1 MILKIFS
8 FENDIDFSKNHIN
21 VLQIQNKKL
30 FAKMVSSFNN
40 MCKGLSVEC
49 DEVITL
55 LEQDE
60 IVDFT
65 KNVLFVVDFLNFDFN
80 QRRIQTVLY
89 QYIDKIIKL
98 EPEILSNINNLQDSI
113 HIEFMSIMEEFPFEI
128 LCKKDSSILDILKMY
143 GIRIKANVDEKI
155 IEKLFKLVELVQCL
169 DLAKLIILV
178 NVKQYLDSDE
188 IVEFYKYCV
197 YNNVKLLVLERGLE
211 VSPLERE
218 YFLLTRTLMN
228 FLYNNM

>member
-89 QYIDKIIKL
+89 QYIYKIIKL

-218 YFLLTRTLMN
+218 RILFVDEN
-228 FLYNNM
+228 FDEFFIQ

>member
-155 IEKLFKLVELVQCL
+155 IEKLFKLVE
-169 DLAKLIILV
+169 
-178 NVKQYLDSDE
+178 
-188 IVEFYKYCV
+188 FYKYCV
-197 YNNVKLLVLERGLE
+197 YNNVKLLVLERGSE

-218 YFLLTRTLMN
+218 RILFVDEN
-228 FLYNNM
+228 FDEFFIQ

>member
-178 NVKQYLDSDE
+178 NVKQYLDLDE

-218 YFLLTRTLMN
+218 RILFVDEN
-228 FLYNNM
+228 FDEFFIQ

>member
-218 YFLLTRTLMN
+218 RILFIDEN
-228 FLYNNM
+228 FDEFFIQ

>member
-218 YFLLTRTLMN
+218 RILFVDEN
-228 FLYNNM
+228 FDEFFIQ

>member
-1 MILKIFS
+1 M
-8 FENDIDFSKNHIN
+8 
-21 VLQIQNKKL
+21 
-30 FAKMVSSFNN
+30 
-40 MCKGLSVEC
+40 
-49 DEVITL
+49 
-55 LEQDE
+55 
-60 IVDFT
+60 
-65 KNVLFVVDFLNFDFN
+65 
-80 QRRIQTVLY
+80 Y

-128 LCKKDSSILDILKMY
+128 LCKKVSSILDILKMY

-188 IVEFYKYCV
+188 IVDFISIVCII
-197 YNNVKLLVLERGLE
+197 
-211 VSPLERE
+211 
-218 YFLLTRTLMN
+218 M
-228 FLYNNM
+228 

>member
-155 IEKLFKLVELVQCL
+155 IEKLFKLVELVKCL

-218 YFLLTRTLMN
+218 RILFVDEN
-228 FLYNNM
+228 FDEFFIQ

>member
-55 LEQDE
+55 KEQDE

-197 YNNVKLLVLERGLE
+197 YNNVKLLVLERGSE

-218 YFLLTRTLMN
+218 RILFVDEN
-228 FLYNNM
+228 FDEFFIQ

>member
-143 GIRIKANVDEKI
+143 CIRIKANVDEKI

-218 YFLLTRTLMN
+218 RILFVDEN
-228 FLYNNM
+228 FDEFFIQ

>member
-1 MILKIFS
+1 
-8 FENDIDFSKNHIN
+8 
-21 VLQIQNKKL
+21 
-30 FAKMVSSFNN
+30 MVSSFNN

-218 YFLLTRTLMN
+218 RILFVDEN
-228 FLYNNM
+228 FDEFFIQ

>member
-1 MILKIFS
+1 M
-8 FENDIDFSKNHIN
+8 
-21 VLQIQNKKL
+21 
-30 FAKMVSSFNN
+30 
-40 MCKGLSVEC
+40 
-49 DEVITL
+49 
-55 LEQDE
+55 
-60 IVDFT
+60 
-65 KNVLFVVDFLNFDFN
+65 
-80 QRRIQTVLY
+80 Y

-218 YFLLTRTLMN
+218 RILFVDEN
-228 FLYNNM
+228 FDEFFIQ

>member
-197 YNNVKLLVLERGLE
+197 YNNVKLLVFERGLE

-218 YFLLTRTLMN
+218 RILFVDEN
-228 FLYNNM
+228 FDEFFIQ

>member
-30 FAKMVSSFNN
+30 FAKMLSSFNN

-98 EPEILSNINNLQDSI
+98 EPEIL
-113 HIEFMSIMEEFPFEI
+113 
-128 LCKKDSSILDILKMY
+128 CKKDISILDILKIY
-143 GIRIKANVDEKI
+143 GVRIKANVDEKI
-155 IEKLFKLVELVQCL
+155 IEKLFRIVELVQCL

-197 YNNVKLLVLERGLE
+197 YNNVKLLLLERGSE

-218 YFLLTRTLMN
+218 RVLFVDEN
-228 FLYNNM
+228 FDDFFIQ

>member
-143 GIRIKANVDEKI
+143 GIRIKAYVDEKI

-218 YFLLTRTLMN
+218 RILFVDEN
-228 FLYNNM
+228 FDEFFIQ

>member
-8 FENDIDFSKNHIN
+8 FENDIDFSKNHIT

-218 YFLLTRTLMN
+218 RILFVDEN
-228 FLYNNM
+228 FDEFFIQ

>member
-30 FAKMVSSFNN
+30 FAKMVSSFN
-40 MCKGLSVEC
+40 
-49 DEVITL
+49 
-55 LEQDE
+55 
-60 IVDFT
+60 
-65 KNVLFVVDFLNFDFN
+65 
-80 QRRIQTVLY
+80 

-197 YNNVKLLVLERGLE
+197 YNNVKLLVLERGSE

-218 YFLLTRTLMN
+218 RILFVDEN
-228 FLYNNM
+228 FDEFFIQ

>member
-197 YNNVKLLVLERGLE
+197 YNYVKLLVLERGLE

-218 YFLLTRTLMN
+218 RILFVDEN
-228 FLYNNM
+228 FDEFFIQ

>member
-21 VLQIQNKKL
+21 VLQIQNKQL

-218 YFLLTRTLMN
+218 RILFVDEN
-228 FLYNNM
+228 FDEFFIQ

>member
-178 NVKQYLDSDE
+178 NMKQYLDSDE

-197 YNNVKLLVLERGLE
+197 YNNVKLLLLERDSE

-218 YFLLTRTLMN
+218 SVLFVDEN
-228 FLYNNM
+228 FDEFFIQ

>member
-98 EPEILSNINNLQDSI
+98 EPEILSNIYNLQDSI
-113 HIEFMSIMEEFPFEI
+113 HIEFMSIMVEFPFEI

-155 IEKLFKLVELVQCL
+155 IEKLFKLVE
-169 DLAKLIILV
+169 
-178 NVKQYLDSDE
+178 
-188 IVEFYKYCV
+188 FYKYCL
-197 YNNVKLLVLERGLE
+197 YNNVKLLVLERGSE

-218 YFLLTRTLMN
+218 RILFVDEN
-228 FLYNNM
+228 FDEFFIQ

>member
-128 LCKKDSSILDILKMY
+128 LCKKDISILDILKIY
-143 GIRIKANVDEKI
+143 FGQVSGDADSIFYNYPGICNIFINT
-155 IEKLFKLVELVQCL
+155 FF
-169 DLAKLIILV
+169 
-178 NVKQYLDSDE
+178 N
-188 IVEFYKYCV
+188 YC
-197 YNNVKLLVLERGLE
+197 
-211 VSPLERE
+211 S
-218 YFLLTRTLMN
+218 
-228 FLYNNM
+228 

>member
-128 LCKKDSSILDILKMY
+128 LCKKDSSILVILKMY

-218 YFLLTRTLMN
+218 RILFVDEN
-228 FLYNNM
+228 FDEFFIQ

>member
-30 FAKMVSSFNN
+30 FVKMVSSFNN

-197 YNNVKLLVLERGLE
+197 YNNVKLLVLERGSE

-218 YFLLTRTLMN
+218 RILFVDEN
-228 FLYNNM
+228 FDEFFIQ

>member
-113 HIEFMSIMEEFPFEI
+113 HIEFISIMEEFPFEI

-218 YFLLTRTLMN
+218 RILFVDEN
-228 FLYNNM
+228 FDEFFIQ

>member
-1 MILKIFS
+1 
-8 FENDIDFSKNHIN
+8 
-21 VLQIQNKKL
+21 
-30 FAKMVSSFNN
+30 MVSSFNN

-188 IVEFYKYCV
+188 IVEFYKVLCV
-197 YNNVKLLVLERGLE
+197 
-211 VSPLERE
+211 
-218 YFLLTRTLMN
+218 
-228 FLYNNM
+228 

>member
-80 QRRIQTVLY
+80 QGRIQTVLY

-218 YFLLTRTLMN
+218 RILFVDEN
-228 FLYNNM
+228 FDEFFIQ

>member
-113 HIEFMSIMEEFPFEI
+113 HIEFMSIMEEFSFEI

-218 YFLLTRTLMN
+218 RILFVDEN
-228 FLYNNM
+228 FDEFFIQ

>member
-113 HIEFMSIMEEFPFEI
+113 
-128 LCKKDSSILDILKMY
+128 L
-143 GIRIKANVDEKI
+143 
-155 IEKLFKLVELVQCL
+155 
-169 DLAKLIILV
+169 
-178 NVKQYLDSDE
+178 
-188 IVEFYKYCV
+188 
-197 YNNVKLLVLERGLE
+197 
-211 VSPLERE
+211 
-218 YFLLTRTLMN
+218 
-228 FLYNNM
+228 

>member
-113 HIEFMSIMEEFPFEI
+113 HIEFMSIMEEST
-128 LCKKDSSILDILKMY
+128 SSGSLSK
-143 GIRIKANVDEKI
+143 
-155 IEKLFKLVELVQCL
+155 QT
-169 DLAKLIILV
+169 LI
-178 NVKQYLDSDE
+178 QP
-188 IVEFYKYCV
+188 
-197 YNNVKLLVLERGLE
+197 R
-211 VSPLERE
+211 
-218 YFLLTRTLMN
+218 
-228 FLYNNM
+228 